1 MKKTERNAPQNKD
14 NNPYLKTL
22 RELII
27 RYTLNHKIKVY
38 LFGSRAQ
45 GREHKLSDVDIAILP
60 AEPLSPGFIASLRE
74 KIEESTI
81 PYSVDIIDL
90 SQVDASFRKK
100 ILAEAIEWKD

>member
-1 MKKTERNAPQNKD
+1 MKKTERSALQNKD
-14 NNPYLKTL
+14 ENPYLKIL
-22 RELII
+22 RELVI

-45 GREHKLSDVDIAILP
+45 GKEHKLSDVDIAILP
-60 AEPLSPGFIASLRE
+60 SEPLSPGFIAALRE